1 MLNLTI
7 TPEMKAYSEKANQA
21 IMNQRKLSAE
31 EFTLQAQTMLGRIP
45 SEQKQSNTPAQQ
57 IQQEAVDWLLTA
69 PGV

>member
-1 MLNLTI
+1 MLDLTI
-7 TPEMKAYSEKANQA
+7 TPEMKAASERAKQA